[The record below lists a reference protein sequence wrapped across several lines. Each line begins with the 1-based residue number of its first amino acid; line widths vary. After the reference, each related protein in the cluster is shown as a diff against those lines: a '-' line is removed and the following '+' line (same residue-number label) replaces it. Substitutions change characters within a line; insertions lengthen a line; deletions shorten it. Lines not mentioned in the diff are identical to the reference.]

1 MIQPHFYYTCSA
13 WYPNVTQKLKKKLQ
27 VMQNKCIHFCLQLDK
42 MSTISHKE
50 FKLVITWF
58 EQSVISVVFKFI
70 NDSCQYYLDEV
81 IEFAPKGNIILR
93 NNFLNNIFEIQTLVK
108 KSLIFY
114 WSFVLQS
121 NPRDL
126 KENRQLKYI

>member
-1 MIQPHFYYTCSA
+1 MVPKLNTEIKEEASSYAKQMYSLLSSIGQNVCNTSQRIQR
-13 WYPNVTQKLKKKLQ
+13 
-27 VMQNKCIHFCLQLDK
+27 
-42 MSTISHKE
+42 

>member
-1 MIQPHFYYTCSA
+1 MLCMAPKRNTK
-13 WYPNVTQKLKKKLQ
+13 TQKEASSYAKQMYSLLSSIG
-27 VMQNKCIHFCLQLDK
+27 QNVCNTSQRIQR
-42 MSTISHKE
+42 